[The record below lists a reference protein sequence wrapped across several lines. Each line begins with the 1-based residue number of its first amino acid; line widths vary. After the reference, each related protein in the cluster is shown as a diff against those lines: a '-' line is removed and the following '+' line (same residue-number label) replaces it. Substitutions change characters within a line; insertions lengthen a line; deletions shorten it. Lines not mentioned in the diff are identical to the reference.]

1 MQPDFTQ
8 TSPAPAPDANQM
20 LLIQKKLKLE
30 SSVRNGASW
39 FFWIGGLSIL
49 NTIIFFLDGSITFT
63 VGLGVTQ
70 LIDGFSYGLAQN
82 AGANENL
89 VRIIGLVLDLAIAAI
104 FIAAGV
110 LGLKRQR
117 WAIIAGMALYALDTI
132 IFIAF
137 KEWLGVVFHVV
148 ALAGLWGGLNAILQ
162 LKKLEESSPIAFAS
176 LPAMPSAPA
185 VAPMKTSNLARAL
198 VVVLI
203 GLMLFSLLIVVIFLA
218 AQP

>member
-1 MQPDFTQ
+1 MQSNVTATP
-8 TSPAPAPDANQM
+8 PAPTPEAAQM

-30 SSVRNGASW
+30 SAIKNGVSW

-49 NTIIFFLDGSITFT
+49 NTVIFFFNGSLTFV
-63 VGLGVTQ
+63 VGLGITQ

-89 VRIIGLVLDLAIAAI
+89 VRIVGLGLDIAIAAL

-148 ALAGLWGGLNAILQ
+148 ALAGLWGGLNAINQ
-162 LKKLEESSPIAFAS
+162 LKKMEESSPIAFAS
-176 LPAMPSAPA
+176 LPAMPSTPA
-185 VAPMKTSNLARAL
+185 VAPLKASNLARAL
-198 VVVLI
+198 VFVLL
-203 GLMLFSLLIVVIFLA
+203 GLMVVSLLIVVIVLIA
-218 AQP
+218 K